1 MKQELLNLLNKLR
14 DSPVYKFTTSKISS
28 DELSLLEKGALIG
41 LIKREYLGESVEA
54 FSISDLGKLLVEK
67 KFLDL
72 STDTSTGSSKLS
84 VSLEGL
90 TLETM
95 IETDS
100 VSFSFSSY
108 PEDLDKVIGFLVTS
122 RDKIKEAK
130 RILDQ
135 LGE

>member
-1 MKQELLNLLNKLR
+1 VKQELLNLLNKLR

-67 KFLDL
+67 QFLDL

>member
-67 KFLDL
+67 QFLDL